1 MADINSTLL
10 VRHLPS
16 QLTNEDKENLL
27 FHFGAIRVKVLDN
40 SMKHC
45 AFATFSDEEAA
56 KNALERLHQLE
67 VFDKKLVIEFSR
79 KSQQEHFPKF
89 IDNER
94 KPQKDDKRNSK
105 QGTKEKTFEPKP
117 HIDEG
122 YLKWGI
128 QYCAN
133 PRLSYI
139 YPPPTVSI
147 LTNIANALASCPKF
161 YVQVLHLMNKMNI
174 PAPFGSVTQTPPI
187 PNDSGPQET
196 DNLSM
201 EEMEVSTTEESELE
215 SDSEGQ
221 RLTHAVEPSRKRV
234 LKKRKKL
241 KQDWNALKQSMT
253 ESIKLPSTLPAYSA
267 RDVFDQ
273 ANLQSKKISIKLPDT
288 VAVEEPSGDL
298 TTNMDT
304 ETLKTNEPTDLEQ
317 NSSGFGKIAPL
328 EKPNLP
334 VEEEEDDKFKN
345 IQFVSTEKLRQG
357 RISSKD
363 MKELSVFKNYQ
374 PGEPSSRLYIK
385 NLSRH
390 VTEDD
395 LWKIFGFYINSKN
408 EDERNM
414 FYIRLMQEGRIRGQA
429 FITLPNEK
437 VAKVALEDTNGFVL
451 YNRPMVV
458 QFARSA
464 KQKEGEKK

>member
-1 MADINSTLL
+1 MADASSTLL

-16 QLTNEDKENLL
+16 QLTNEEKEDLL
-27 FHFGAIRVKVLDN
+27 FHFGAIRVKVLN
-40 SMKHC
+40 NAMKHC

-56 KNALERLHQLE
+56 TNALERIHQLE
-67 VFDKKLVIEFSR
+67 VFDKRLVVEYSR
-79 KSQQEHFPKF
+79 KSQQKDFPKF

-94 KPQKDDKRNSK
+94 KPPKDDKRNSK
-105 QGTKEKTFEPKP
+105 QQAKEKTFEPKP
-117 HIDEG
+117 HVDDA
-122 YLKWGI
+122 YTKWGI
-128 QYCAN
+128 HYCAN

-187 PNDSGPQET
+187 PNDNEFQEK
-196 DNLSM
+196 DNISM
-201 EEMEVSTTEESELE
+201 EEMDVSTTEESELE
-215 SDSEGQ
+215 TDSEDQ
-221 RLTHAVEPSRKRV
+221 RPAKAMEPSRKRV
-234 LKKRKKL
+234 VKKRKKRL
-241 KQDWNALKQSMT
+241 KRDWNTIKQSMT
-253 ESIKLPSTLPAYSA
+253 EAIKLPSTLPAYSA
-267 RDVFDQ
+267 QDVFDQ
-273 ANLQSKKISIKLPDT
+273 ALLQSKKISFKLPDSV
-288 VAVEEPSGDL
+288 VAEENAAEV
-298 TTNMDT
+298 TTNMDSVR
-304 ETLKTNEPTDLEQ
+304 EKELKQEEQ
-317 NSSGFGKIAPL
+317 HSSGFGKIIPV
-328 EKPNLP
+328 EKPDVP
-334 VEEEEDDKFKN
+334 AEEVENDKFN
-345 IQFVSTEKLRQG
+345 NTEFVSTEKLQQG
-357 RISSKD
+357 KISTKE
-363 MKELSVFKNYQ
+363 MKELSAFKNYQ

-395 LWKIFGFYINSKN
+395 LWKIFGYYINSKN

-429 FITLPNEK
+429 FITLPSED
-437 VAKVALEDTNGFVL
+437 VARTALEDTNGFVL